1 MMWSPAGGAPSPRA
15 AAAAAVVCLLVTGTL
30 VAHVGHP
37 MSGDPPEPPAAAAAS
52 RRVFS
57 AYFRKL
63 TRERRAMLVPP
74 RRSSSPEPLERPSQS
89 DLFLAV
95 KSTQRFHRERLE
107 LLLDTWISRSA
118 QQVSTG
124 AGLVLL
130 SRLLLQTLSTSC
142 VEFPEAKRKHVQL
155 WTSESTCWLR
165 GAPLVPHMCYLAQGW
180 RSPLPP
186 PPSQSHASYPPPP
199 QNPTA
204 DPLIL
209 VVNQRCR
216 PLECMRGRPEGP
228 QAPVCLHNA
237 GRGSRPGWLRRP
249 LDGWGG
255 GPHRFSHCWI

>member
-1 MMWSPAGGAPSPRA
+1 MMWSPAGGAPSPRAGAAA

-63 TRERRAMLVPP
+63 TRERRSMLVPP
-74 RRSSSPEPLERPSQS
+74 RRSSSPEPPERPSQS

-124 AGLVLL
+124 AGTNAFIQAAFTDFINYLCKV
-130 SRLLLQTLSTSC
+130 SRS
-142 VEFPEAKRKHVQL
+142 
-155 WTSESTCWLR
+155 
-165 GAPLVPHMCYLAQGW
+165 
-180 RSPLPP
+180 
-186 PPSQSHASYPPPP
+186 
-199 QNPTA
+199 
-204 DPLIL
+204 
-209 VVNQRCR
+209 
-216 PLECMRGRPEGP
+216 
-228 QAPVCLHNA
+228 
-237 GRGSRPGWLRRP
+237 
-249 LDGWGG
+249 
-255 GPHRFSHCWI
+255 